1 MFLSIRH
8 MPMRR
13 KALITEVIDLDTGEK
28 IPRVLW
34 ANDETGRYRQQLIGK
49 SCSLKSKIFKGNIK
63 LRVKEIG

>member
-13 KALITEVIDLDTGEK
+13 KTLITEVIDLDTGEK

-34 ANDETGRYRQQLIGK
+34 ANDETGRYRQQLIG
-49 SCSLKSKIFKGNIK
+49 SLKSKIFKGNIK

>member
-34 ANDETGRYRQQLIGK
+34 ANDETGRYRQQLIG
-49 SCSLKSKIFKGNIK
+49 SLKSNILKGNIK